1 MYLAI
6 AIMIL
11 FGAGLLVLS
20 FWLSDADIKILRKIL
35 GAKRKKEERNNNISR
50 IKDAFKHE

>member
-1 MYLAI
+1 
-6 AIMIL
+6 MIL